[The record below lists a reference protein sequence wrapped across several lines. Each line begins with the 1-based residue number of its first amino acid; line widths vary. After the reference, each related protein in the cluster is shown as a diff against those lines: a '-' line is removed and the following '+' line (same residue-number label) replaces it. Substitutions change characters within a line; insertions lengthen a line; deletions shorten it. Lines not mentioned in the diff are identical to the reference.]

1 MAINAYVGTPGS
13 GKTYEVVK
21 SVILPAFLS
30 GRSVVTNIEG
40 VSQSNF
46 IDYADRLNSKR
57 KEKDQID
64 YASLGSILKVTDDD
78 CLKPNFFPYK
88 GATEPTIAKN
98 GDLICIDEIW
108 RIFDEKG
115 KIHDNHRS
123 FIAEHRHF
131 VNEKGQTSD
140 LVVINQSVA
149 NIPRFIK
156 DRVESTFKM
165 TKLIALGLSKRY
177 KIDVYSGVRLFKT
190 THIQTIQAKYDDEIF
205 SLYKSYDGA
214 GVEQRIDKR
223 VNLLK
228 STGFIFKMGF
238 ALFTIIAGGFYLY
251 HQFSGKTENTDK
263 QADENISKT
272 EIKSAENTVKQ
283 KESVNNVTVHS
294 NNENR
299 EFYSEQKPNKAKDK
313 DKGLSQKWRI
323 IGYLK
328 KQDNN
333 LVILSDDKV
342 IRYEYLSNSTNEGN
356 LLTGYIDGYRVTFY
370 SGQTIKKEKGEEIQK
385 WSEK

>member
-228 STGFIFKMGF
+228 ST
-238 ALFTIIAGGFYLY
+238 ALFSRWVLLYSLLLQVDFIYIINF
-251 HQFSGKTENTDK
+251 QERQKTLINK
-263 QADENISKT
+263 QMKIYQRLKLNR
-272 EIKSAENTVKQ
+272 Q
-283 KESVNNVTVHS
+283 KI
-294 NNENR
+294 
-299 EFYSEQKPNKAKDK
+299 QLNKK
-313 DKGLSQKWRI
+313 
-323 IGYLK
+323 
-328 KQDNN
+328 
-333 LVILSDDKV
+333 
-342 IRYEYLSNSTNEGN
+342 N
-356 LLTGYIDGYRVTFY
+356 LLIM
-370 SGQTIKKEKGEEIQK
+370 
-385 WSEK
+385 

>member
-13 GKTYEVVK
+13 GKTYEVVR

-30 GRSVVTNIEG
+30 GRSIVTNIEG
-40 VSQSNF
+40 ISQSNF
-46 IDYADRLNSKR
+46 IDYVDRLNSKR

-64 YASLGSILKVTDDD
+64 YASLGTITKVTDED
-78 CLKPNFFPYK
+78 CLKADFFPYK
-88 GATEPTIAKN
+88 GSINTIAKC

-131 VNEKGQTSD
+131 VNDKGQTSD

-156 DRVESTFKM
+156 DRIESTFKM

-177 KIDVYSGVRLFKT
+177 RIDVYSGVRLFKT

-205 SLYKSYDGA
+205 SLYKSYDGN
-214 GVEQRIDKR
+214 GVEQRIDSR

-228 STGFIFKMGF
+228 SSGFIFKMAF
-238 ALFTIIAGGFYLY
+238 ALFTFVAGGLYLY
-251 HQFSGKTENTDK
+251 YQFSK
-263 QADENISKT
+263 DEVIDEQVSKNIQEPT
-272 EIKSAENTVKQ
+272 IKSTKNDIKR
-283 KESVNNVTVHS
+283 KEEVNNNVHQ
-294 NNENR
+294 NNYENR
-299 EFYSEQKPNKAKDK
+299 GVNYDTKQPKIIDK

-323 IGYLK
+323 VGYLK
-328 KQDNN
+328 KQNNN
-333 LVILSDDKV
+333 LVILTDDNV
-342 IRYEYLSNSTNEGN
+342 IRYEYLSNFTNEGN

-370 SGQTIKKEKGEEIQK
+370 SGQTIKREKGEEIQK
-385 WSEK
+385 WLEK